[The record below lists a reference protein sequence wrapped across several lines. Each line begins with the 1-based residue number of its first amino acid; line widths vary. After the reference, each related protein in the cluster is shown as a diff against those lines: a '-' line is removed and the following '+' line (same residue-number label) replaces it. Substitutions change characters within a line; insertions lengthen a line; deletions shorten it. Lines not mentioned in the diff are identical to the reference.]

1 MTAADS
7 ESQFSGPKEP
17 NARPSSSQLC
27 GPLRKMDPKEK
38 PIVAEAMELGSRTA
52 SFCSALQVL
61 KSEGVKVRLYV
72 AVDSRSSRP

>member
-1 MTAADS
+1 
-7 ESQFSGPKEP
+7 
-17 NARPSSSQLC
+17 
-27 GPLRKMDPKEK
+27 MDPKEK